1 MGANKSSNESI
12 RFFKLIAKAEKANT
26 EERLAIVEVVKNQK
40 GDYAHGEW
48 FGSLSGFI
56 TKLETKTFKFEG
68 EEKEKFV
75 MLIEDAD
82 GICQL
87 EFTNSIAAQ
96 GLINGMLATDLTKE
110 VEVSAWIGKS
120 GYVGAGIKYK
130 GEKDSIKWAID
141 LKDCPK
147 PTPYRLPSGKD
158 ATDNANVIEF
168 WRGKFLEIS
177 TKAVKENFSGKRE
190 QVENK
195 DFAGR
200 PIKNDNTQQSSTSIE
215 DSIGK
220 ANEPDDIPF

>member
-1 MGANKSSNESI
+1 MGANKSSNESV
-12 RFFKLIAKAEKANT
+12 RYFKLIAKAEKANT

-40 GDYAHGEW
+40 GEYAHREW

-56 TKLETKTFKFEG
+56 TKLEVKKFKFED

-75 MLIEDAD
+75 MQIEDAD

-110 VEVSAWIGKS
+110 VDVSAWIGKN

-130 GEKDSIKWAID
+130 GEKESIKWAIE

-147 PTPYRLPSGKD
+147 PTPYKLPSGKD
-158 ATDNANVIEF
+158 ATDNANVLEF
-168 WRGKFLEIS
+168 WRGKFLSIIP
-177 TKAVKENFSGKRE
+177 KAVKSN
-190 QVENK
+190 
-195 DFAGR
+195 FAGER
-200 PIKNDNTQQSSTSIE
+200 KEVAPPAVSQQQSSETTATPTGVRE
-215 DSIGK
+215 H
-220 ANEPDDIPF
+220 DDLPF